1 MLVELWILIILVIA
15 SIVILKKSFDW
26 GMLPWALMLVIGL
39 FGFLFFG
46 IFGFIG
52 GLVGGAILNFVLS
65 FIFGVSFKV
74 FDIGLLRKKDR
85 ELIAKGFLSEYR
97 DEITALK
104 KQQNWTMEAMKD
116 VGFISG
122 GQKIRGKQE
131 IEETFTDDQII
142 DVFSKHINKIYEEA
156 NKLENPVKRHP
167 HDLEI
172 AGLRENF
179 VRGGENWVNS
189 FKNSKEKEVMKKFV
203 EFCENVIYDNP
214 KRVNGIR
221 ISR

>member
-1 MLVELWILIILVIA
+1 MPVELWILIILIIA

-26 GMLPWALMLVIGL
+26 GMLPQALMLVIGL

-46 IFGFIG
+46 TFGLIG
-52 GLVGGAILNFVLS
+52 GLVSGAILNFVLS
-65 FIFGVSFKV
+65 FVFGISFKI
-74 FDIGLLRKKDR
+74 FDIGLLKKKDR
-85 ELIAKGFLSEYR
+85 KLIAKGFLSEYR
-97 DEITALK
+97 YEITALK
-104 KQQNWTMEAMKD
+104 KQQDWTMEVIKD

-122 GQKIRGKQE
+122 EQKMHGKQE

-142 DVFSKHINKIYEEA
+142 DVFSKYINKIYEEA
-156 NKLENPVKRHP
+156 NRLKNPMKRHP

-189 FKNSKEKEVMKKFV
+189 FKNSKEREIMKKFV

-214 KRVNGIR
+214 ERVSGIR
-221 ISR
+221 TSR